1 MKTCSILSRPVSYP
15 FRMIDKAYYSNTWI
29 MGDSHNS
36 IVYSM
41 ENQVAI
47 LSSCHWLTDMA

>member
-1 MKTCSILSRPVSYP
+1 
-15 FRMIDKAYYSNTWI
+15 
-29 MGDSHNS
+29 MGDSHNI